1 MKTTFK
7 TLIVAAAVL
16 ALASFSPLKE
26 ASAEL
31 TAKANHDHITIDS
44 FYHGSEVSVRGICDP
59 DVELVVKITSP
70 EAHQTLKEKGKVGG
84 FLWMNVGTL
93 TIENTP
99 NLYMLRASKDLGK
112 LMASDELEKYTI
124 GYPALG
130 KHAELSPVAD
140 SAAKDKWFGEFIK
153 FKEHSKLFESTDGGF
168 TLGESGGKHT
178 YYMKFAWP
186 YQAPP
191 GDYLVTVYAIK
202 DGKVMEQ
209 ATSKVM
215 VEQVGVVKY
224 LANMAK
230 NNGALYGIFSI
241 LAALGAGFGV
251 GLVFK
256 KGGGAH

>member
-1 MKTTFK
+1 MNTTFK
-7 TLIVAAAVL
+7 AIVLTAAVIV
-16 ALASFSPLKE
+16 LASFSMAIE

-70 EAHQTLKEKGKVGG
+70 EAHQTLKQKGKVGG

-93 TIENTP
+93 KIENTP
-99 NLYMLRASKDLGK
+99 NLYMLRATKDMGK
-112 LMASDELEKYTI
+112 LMASDESEKYII
-124 GYPALG
+124 GYPALS

-140 SAAKDKWFGEFIK
+140 GSEKDKWFGEYVK
-153 FKEHSKLFESTDGGF
+153 FKENSKLFESTDGGF
-168 TLGESGGKHT
+168 TFGDSGGKHT

-191 GDYLVTVYAIK
+191 GDYLVTVYAVK
-202 DGKVMEQ
+202 GGKVVEQ
-209 ATSKVM
+209 ATSKVQ

-224 LANMAK
+224 LAGMAK